1 MDHDEVREHLEL
13 AALEPDGLER
23 LAAGDT
29 EGARAVAAHL
39 AGCPSC
45 AAELQRLERSA
56 PLLRDV
62 VRTTPP
68 ADLRER
74 TLAFVA
80 ARGIDR
86 SGAATAV
93 SGGPVR
99 AAAAPSAAPVPIA
112 AGSGAR
118 VSDLRRVLPWV
129 GAIAAAVLLSVL
141 ASTAVVSNRYDE
153 KLAAL
158 DHQVEGLE
166 TVTLATI
173 DITSNED
180 SQRVDLASTQG
191 TMAAGNLLFSPST
204 TQLVVVATGLAEP
217 PAGQEYRC
225 WIEAG
230 GSRTSI
236 GKMFFA
242 DDLAYWVGPAPSVST
257 AEAGTSFGVSLTDVE
272 TPVPSADPVIA
283 GQL

>member
-13 AALEPDGLER
+13 AAAEPDGLVR

-29 EGARAVAAHL
+29 AAARAVAAHL
-39 AGCPSC
+39 AGCESC

-62 VRTTPP
+62 VRTTPA

-80 ARGIDR
+80 AQGIDR
-86 SGAATAV
+86 SGSAV
-93 SGGPVR
+93 VGGPIPLATTPSPVPV
-99 AAAAPSAAPVPIA
+99 AAA
-112 AGSGAR
+112 SGANA
-118 VSDLRRVLPWV
+118 SDLRRVLPWV

-141 ASTAVVSNRYDE
+141 AATAVVSNRYDE
-153 KLAAL
+153 RLAAL

-173 DITSNED
+173 DITANED
-180 SQRVDLASTQG
+180 TQRVNLASTGG

-204 TQLVVVATGLAEP
+204 TQLVVVATGLTEP
-217 PAGQEYRC
+217 PEGQEYRC

-242 DDLAYWVGPAPSVST
+242 EDLAYWVGPAPSVST
-257 AEAGTSFGVSLTDVE
+257 AEAGTSFGVSLTEVE
-272 TPVPSADPVIA
+272 NPTPAADPVIA
-283 GQL
+283 GKL

>member
-29 EGARAVAAHL
+29 EAARAVAAHL

-86 SGAATAV
+86 SGAATAG
-93 SGGPVR
+93 SGGPVPL
-99 AAAAPSAAPVPIA
+99 AATPSPAPVLIA
-112 AGSGAR
+112 PATGAR
-118 VSDLRRVLPWV
+118 GDLRRVLPWV

-180 SQRVDLASTQG
+180 SERVDLASTQG

-204 TQLVVVATGLAEP
+204 TQLVVVATGLTEP

>member
-13 AALEPDGLER
+13 AAVEPAGLAR

-29 EGARAVAAHL
+29 DAARAVAAHL
-39 AGCPSC
+39 AGCESC

-62 VRTTPP
+62 VRTTAP

-80 ARGIDR
+80 ARGVDR
-86 SGAATAV
+86 SGAAVA
-93 SGGPVR
+93 GGH
-99 AAAAPSAAPVPIA
+99 APLVAPLPPVPIA
-112 AGSGAR
+112 AASAAR
-118 VSDLRRVLPWV
+118 PSDLRRVLPWV
-129 GAIAAAVLLSVL
+129 GAIAAAVLLSVI
-141 ASTAVVSNRYDE
+141 AATAVVSNRYDE
-153 KLAAL
+153 KLTAL

-180 SQRVDLASTQG
+180 TQRVNLASTQG
-191 TMAAGNLLFSPST
+191 GMATGNLLFSPST
-204 TQLVVVATGLAEP
+204 TQLVVVATGLVEP
-217 PAGQEYRC
+217 PDGQEYRC
-225 WIEAG
+225 WIEAD

-257 AEAGTSFGVSLTDVE
+257 AEAGTSFGVSLTSVE
-272 TPVPSADPVIA
+272 TPTPDADPVIA
-283 GQL
+283 GKL

>member
-29 EGARAVAAHL
+29 EAARAVAAHL

-86 SGAATAV
+86 SGAAAV
-93 SGGPVR
+93 SGGPVPV
-99 AAAAPSAAPVPIA
+99 ATPSPAPVPIA
-112 AGSGAR
+112 AATGAR
-118 VSDLRRVLPWV
+118 GSDLRRVLPWV

-180 SQRVDLASTQG
+180 SERVDLASTQG

-204 TQLVVVATGLAEP
+204 TQLVVVATGLTEP

-230 GSRTSI
+230 GSRMSI